1 MKKLLRKSKRSET
14 VKKKHSTMP
23 RLLIKNSKRS
33 LKRSMMT
40 MPTAMRHAQHTQINR
55 KKRVLVL
62 VTMTRLGKKSLI
74 RLKALGMLLRRREP
88 TKRQVLKRK
97 KEKLHGLML
106 KLNTKQDKRSRNCC
120 RTNSQNMLTKRS
132 LHNPTTNGRLL
143 IKVTARAKKD

>member
-1 MKKLLRKSKRSET
+1 
-14 VKKKHSTMP
+14 
-23 RLLIKNSKRS
+23 
-33 LKRSMMT
+33 MMT
-40 MPTAMRHAQHTQINR
+40 LPTAIRHAQHTQINR

-74 RLKALGMLLRRREP
+74 RLKAHSILLRQREV
-88 TKRQVLKRK
+88 KIRQRLKRK